1 MFLHKFEH
9 PMSTPHYFSLPL
21 ILPVTFVY
29 IYIYYIYV
37 CINIY
42 IYIIYIYVYINI
54 KHHFSQAHPTNRLQK
69 TPGPG
74 RSPATAKKCTDL
86 LLQLR
91 LVRWLRL
98 VRDPLQSRAPG
109 GNAFIGGQH
118 LGEGF
123 FLAGG
128 VW

>member
-1 MFLHKFEH
+1 MCIYK
-9 PMSTPHYFSLPL
+9 Y
-21 ILPVTFVY
+21 IYVY
-29 IYIYYIYV
+29 IYIQ
-37 CINIY
+37 
-42 IYIIYIYVYINI
+42 YINI

-91 LVRWLRL
+91 LVRRLRL